1 MSTQITFRISILLAL
16 LVVVPSSLAQ
26 PSPQKKSSA
35 DPQNKPRKVRPEPA
49 KAFKVWIDE
58 VEPIITPEERNAWN
72 KLQTD
77 EEREQFIA
85 IFWNHRDPDPDT
97 EENEYREGY
106 YERVEYVNEHF
117 SSGIPGVKT
126 DRGRIY
132 LKFGKPDEV
141 ESHPAGGTYEREASE
156 GGGSTS
162 TYPFERWFYRN
173 VPGLSG
179 AEIEFV
185 DPTGT
190 GEYRI
195 AQNPF
200 QKEVFLSVP
209 GAAPTLDGVN
219 QADRLA
225 AANGIGNPFSHRAQ
239 DSEFEWLDRIRL
251 MRDTPPPVNFDSRID
266 RTGKPV
272 VEDNFLTSAV
282 QISYFKQSDDRVIVA
297 FTVQTDN
304 KDLVFRDVG
313 GIQTARLNIYGRITT
328 VADRPVGFFE
338 DAVTTTATTTEL
350 VDAKERRSAY
360 QKAVTLLPG
369 RYRVDLFVRDINS
382 GAESRTHVGFEVPK
396 FGANLAS
403 SSLILASL
411 LDQVSDIPAS
421 RQFVIGDKK
430 VIPNLTATY
439 HRGAP
444 VGIYMQIYNAG
455 IDQTTLRPSV
465 DVEYA
470 LLKDGREVG
479 TQVED
484 WRGTS
489 TAGERLTL
497 ARLID
502 SHGLA
507 AGDYAVEVRAHDR
520 VSGQSLVQTAKF
532 AIVK

>member
-1 MSTQITFRISILLAL
+1 MSTQITLRISILLAV

-26 PSPQKKSSA
+26 PSPQKKSPA

-58 VEPIITPEERNAWN
+58 VEPIITPDERNAWN

-77 EEREQFIA
+77 EEREQFIGE
-85 IFWNHRDPDPDT
+85 FWHLRDPDPDT

-141 ESHPAGGTYEREASE
+141 ESHPAGGAYNRESNE

-162 TYPFERWFYRN
+162 TYPFERWWYRN
-173 VPGLSG
+173 LPGRSD
-179 AEIEFV
+179 AQIEFV
-185 DPTGT
+185 DPTGS

-195 AQNPF
+195 ARNPF
-200 QKEVFLSVP
+200 EKEALLHVP
-209 GAAPTLDGVN
+209 GAGATLDGVSPSE
-219 QADRLA
+219 RIA
-225 AANGIGNPFSHRAQ
+225 ASNGFGNPFSSRAN
-239 DSEFEWLDRIRL
+239 DSWIDWMDRIKL
-251 MRDTPPPVNFDSRID
+251 RDEAPPVNFDRLRGTGTSSPVID
-266 RTGKPV
+266 
-272 VEDNFLTSAV
+272 DNLLNSAV
-282 QISYFKQSDDRVIVA
+282 QISYFKLSDNHVLVA

-313 GIQTARLNIYGRITT
+313 GIQTAHLNIYGRITT
-328 VADRPVGFFE
+328 VADRRVGFFE

-360 QKAVTLLPG
+360 QKAVPLLPG

-411 LDQVSDIPAS
+411 LEQVSDIPAS

-479 TQVED
+479 KQVED

-489 TAGERLTL
+489 MAGERLTL

-502 SHGLA
+502 SRGLA
-507 AGDYAVEVRAHDR
+507 AGDYAVEVRARDR

-532 AIVK
+532 TIVR